1 MSDRIVNAFKSGDS
15 TPPAFLAE
23 VMDHVSS
30 GGSAGDNSLSAV
42 EIAGIGVLSAAALYG
57 VGRLGLAGLR
67 GAGLV
72 GAAKVEH
79 EALSVGRMAGFPLGF
94 NRGQYKGDLMG
105 IGVSNLPKP
114 GRFDWLRDLVR
125 REPHHIPGL

>member
-1 MSDRIVNAFKSGDS
+1 MSDRIFDASASGNS
-15 TPPAFLAE
+15 TPPGFLAE

-30 GGSAGDNSLSAV
+30 GGSAGDNSLSAL
-42 EIAGIGVLSAAALYG
+42 EIAGIGIASAAALYG

-79 EALSVGRMAGFPLGF
+79 EAVSVGRMAGLPLGL
-94 NRGQYKGDLMG
+94 NPGQMRGDLFG

-125 REPHHIPGL
+125 REPHKIPGL